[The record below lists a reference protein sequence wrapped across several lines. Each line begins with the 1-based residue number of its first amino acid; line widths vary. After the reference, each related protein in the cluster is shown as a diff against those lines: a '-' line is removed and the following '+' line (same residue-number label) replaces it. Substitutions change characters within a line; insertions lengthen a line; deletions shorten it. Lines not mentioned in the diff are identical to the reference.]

1 MHDVDREIQWQE
13 TFANS
18 VGKGSPSTLHL
29 INVMDMC
36 AWNGIFA
43 TSPCRLDCLP
53 IQYHWTDQSCE
64 TWIGVR
70 GNGMIKIIHKADI
83 RDQSTAITNS
93 VAWNNDNWFKVSWE
107 NYAFPKA

>member
-1 MHDVDREIQWQE
+1 MFLV
-13 TFANS
+13 
-18 VGKGSPSTLHL
+18 
-29 INVMDMC
+29 
-36 AWNGIFA
+36 
-43 TSPCRLDCLP
+43 
-53 IQYHWTDQSCE
+53 SCQLSKPDNF
-64 TWIGVR
+64 IRPVR